1 MQETDCRRDLP
12 CTQQC
17 YARRCGLS
25 HDRQRGCTVIHPLY
39 REAATLA
46 KSVSSS
52 DLQRK
57 RIEPSGPRHGLFSQT
72 SACVWASAEAKM
84 NELRV
89 APRLCAHPSTS
100 TKTESWMN
108 QWIDALTLPPPSG
121 TSVLA
126 TVYSPKRGKSFLC
139 VAALVDVGVGELWGL
154 KRGRDLDLNAP
165 EDFVLS
171 GDCEVTH
178 WMPLPELPNGAKRE
192 QEIRI
197 TERGLH
203 RARWQNALPHSGTE
217 GFQICRD
224 RSIRRL
230 HRERG
235 EPEPR
240 GRGMGIRQRAGIR
253 RCKGIRQCTGI

>member
-1 MQETDCRRDLP
+1 MPRARPDGLP
-12 CTQQC
+12 TPFAMRSAMLRVQVRSFAQ
-17 YARRCGLS
+17 
-25 HDRQRGCTVIHPLY
+25 P
-39 REAATLA
+39 ATWRHRN
-46 KSVSSS
+46 STPVSGSRHACEIS
-52 DLQRK
+52 FSRVGQRK

-72 SACVWASAEAKM
+72 SACVWPSAEAKM

-178 WMPLPELPNGAKRE
+178 WMPLPELPKRSE
-192 QEIRI
+192 
-197 TERGLH
+197 T
-203 RARWQNALPHSGTE
+203 
-217 GFQICRD
+217 
-224 RSIRRL
+224 
-230 HRERG
+230 
-235 EPEPR
+235 
-240 GRGMGIRQRAGIR
+240 
-253 RCKGIRQCTGI
+253 

>member
-1 MQETDCRRDLP
+1 MHSAMLRAPVRSFARPATWRHRNSTPVSGSRHACEISFLQVLT
-12 CTQQC
+12 TQ
-17 YARRCGLS
+17 ANR
-25 HDRQRGCTVIHPLY
+25 TVWPTT
-39 REAATLA
+39 RA
-46 KSVSSS
+46 
-52 DLQRK
+52 
-57 RIEPSGPRHGLFSQT
+57 FSQT

-108 QWIDALTLPPPSG
+108 QWIDALTLPPPSE

-139 VAALVDVGVGELWGL
+139 VAAFVDVGVGELWGL

-178 WMPLPELPNGAKRE
+178 WMPLPELP
-192 QEIRI
+192 Q
-197 TERGLH
+197 
-203 RARWQNALPHSGTE
+203 
-217 GFQICRD
+217 
-224 RSIRRL
+224 RS
-230 HRERG
+230 E
-235 EPEPR
+235 
-240 GRGMGIRQRAGIR
+240 A
-253 RCKGIRQCTGI
+253 